1 MIDQQI
7 PDWEQDS
14 SLDVLLALSVLSRRI
29 LDQVPREEGFGA
41 PDDPALDFLLGLVV
55 VSQKMNHLLQ
65 VPEAPPLPPAPAWPT
80 DLLR

>member
-1 MIDQQI
+1 MIDRQI

-29 LDQVPREEGFGA
+29 LDQVPREEGIGA

-55 VSQKMNHLLQ
+55 VSQKLNHLL
-65 VPEAPPLPPAPAWPT
+65 EAPPAAPLPPAPAWPT